1 MASVHTTYSF
11 NTETTPAS
19 AHHDENENN
28 DDDDRDGL
36 FQSSGGSH
44 TTTTNGSSGGGGNSP
59 RRWYRMSSNTIFM
72 SILIVVLGINI
83 ALILHHNNTSNPR
96 HDSNTAASQTVSTK
110 LYNALIPP
118 WKPLPSSDTI
128 MTTIAFGS
136 CASQNMPQSFWDTIM
151 LSSTNETSQQQQ
163 NTSFHP
169 RPDLFIYTGD
179 NVYGDCSS
187 DACTELR
194 MAYYNLSRHPSI
206 QGIASQIPIIATLDD
221 HDYGM
226 NNCHAHNPY
235 KDTAKELFQEF
246 FNYSWDDLPFHDGVY
261 QSYAFGTDH
270 QRIQII
276 LLDTRYGRSPF
287 DTTDDVTAPFRPKQ
301 LDDIDQQMLSEFQW
315 KWLQMQIAKEP
326 TVVVRIVISSIQV
339 LNDVTGFEAWRHLP
353 MEQERLLTLFQK
365 EPVIFL
371 SGDRHVGGI
380 YEMTK
385 PTSTNRF
392 VEITASSLTHSIP
405 FGAYDACSNSDEC
418 DESAGLTRVSGPL
431 VRENHYG
438 TIAID
443 YEASMVTIALRRAE
457 SSVGTIYQNHHH
469 DADAIPLHGDAGEV
483 LIHRTYAFSEL

>member
-11 NTETTPAS
+11 NTEIAPVS
-19 AHHDENENN
+19 VHHDENEN
-28 DDDDRDGL
+28 DDRDGL
-36 FQSSGGSH
+36 FLSSGSH
-44 TTTTNGSSGGGGNSP
+44 TTTNGSSNSSGNSP

-83 ALILHHNNTSNPR
+83 ALIQHNKSNSR
-96 HDSNTAASQTVSTK
+96 HDSTASSLPQTVSTK

-151 LSSTNETSQQQQ
+151 LSSTNETSQQ
-163 NTSFHP
+163 NTSSFHP

-246 FNYSWDDLPFHDGVY
+246 FKYLCQFP
-261 QSYAFGTDH
+261 
-270 QRIQII
+270 
-276 LLDTRYGRSPF
+276 
-287 DTTDDVTAPFRPKQ
+287 
-301 LDDIDQQMLSEFQW
+301 
-315 KWLQMQIAKEP
+315 
-326 TVVVRIVISSIQV
+326 
-339 LNDVTGFEAWRHLP
+339 
-353 MEQERLLTLFQK
+353 
-365 EPVIFL
+365 
-371 SGDRHVGGI
+371 
-380 YEMTK
+380 
-385 PTSTNRF
+385 
-392 VEITASSLTHSIP
+392 
-405 FGAYDACSNSDEC
+405 
-418 DESAGLTRVSGPL
+418 
-431 VRENHYG
+431 
-438 TIAID
+438 
-443 YEASMVTIALRRAE
+443 
-457 SSVGTIYQNHHH
+457 
-469 DADAIPLHGDAGEV
+469 
-483 LIHRTYAFSEL
+483 